1 MTFPRSVGQIP
12 IYYNHKNTGRP
23 FKDGDRGQFKS
34 KYLDEMNSPLF
45 PFGYGLSY
53 TTFRYGDIALSD
65 TIVNGAKKHITASI
79 SVTNTGKY
87 SGEETVQLYINDP
100 VASITRPVKELKD
113 YQKVMLAPGETKKIT
128 FNITPEALKFYNHHL
143 VYDWEPGLFNLYIG
157 TNSEDVKEA
166 HFVWNK

>member
-1 MTFPRSVGQIP
+1 
-12 IYYNHKNTGRP
+12 
-23 FKDGDRGQFKS
+23 
-34 KYLDEMNSPLF
+34 MNSPLF

-53 TTFRYGDIALSD
+53 TTFRYGDIVLSD

-128 FNITPEALKFYNHHL
+128 FNITPEA
-143 VYDWEPGLFNLYIG
+143 
-157 TNSEDVKEA
+157 
-166 HFVWNK
+166 